1 MSEFAKLAQ
10 DFVEA
15 TSLLVG
21 QRTINIMDQKG
32 IIIASTEKHRIGD
45 FHQGASEVLATG
57 KPVRIKKEDLPR
69 YPGTKEGYNMPIFL
83 NDEII
88 GVVGIFGCEE
98 EVQSIANLLRVYVTQ
113 SFSQFQMTQKQNLEA
128 ELRNQLLRL
137 LLFGGKSQKE
147 MITKLCGML
156 DLRLKFP
163 VRIILLYE
171 RAAERNM
178 KHLLDYHQFI
188 QNLIWKNVLDR
199 RCDVFGIQ
207 NADYVILL
215 GGSGELLETRKRLD
229 KLLQEIEREAVWD
242 AAVSSPC
249 RNMEE
254 VSEGMKEV
262 SVLRNRR
269 GGMIQNLEE
278 HTCRMQYL
286 MGRFTVQDGART
298 VVRMLRRLED
308 QQHIVGQILLF
319 AEPPGQ
325 LQENGHVAVMAAGMH
340 HPRVGRGVGHLVLF
354 LDGQGIR
361 IRPEGNG
368 ILLSEIKKSAQ
379 GAVHGRKHLAV
390 QVFQSGTQIFHGLG
404 QVPVQFRDPVQR
416 PAVIGQLH
424 ILSPP

>member
-1 MSEFAKLAQ
+1 MREFAKLAQ

-113 SFSQFQMTQKQNLEA
+113 SFSQLQMTQKQNLEA

-156 DLRLKFP
+156 NLQLEFP
-163 VRIILLYE
+163 LRIILLYE

-178 KHLLDYHQFI
+178 KHLLDYPQFI

-199 RCDVFGIQ
+199 RRDVFGIQ

-215 GGSGELLETRKRLD
+215 GGGESPEMQKSLD
-229 KLLQEIEREAVWD
+229 KLLHEIEAEDVWN

-249 RNMEE
+249 RNLEE
-254 VSEGMKEV
+254 ISAGMREV
-262 SVLRNRR
+262 SVLRNRK
-269 GGMIQNLEE
+269 GGTIQNLEE
-278 HTCRMQYL
+278 HSCRMQYL
-286 MGRFTVQDGART
+286 LGSMTVQEGART
-298 VVRMLRRLED
+298 AARMLRRLKE
-308 QQHIVGQILLF
+308 QHGENQAEQLLRTARVYYECGGSVARA
-319 AEPPGQ
+319 AEQ
-325 LQENGHVAVMAAGMH
+325 LNLHKNTLLYRMKQLYQTFEMEQDSAFVREFFIRMLLEYRNMPESGKSPDGM
-340 HPRVGRGVGHLVLF
+340 
-354 LDGQGIR
+354 
-361 IRPEGNG
+361 E
-368 ILLSEIKKSAQ
+368 
-379 GAVHGRKHLAV
+379 
-390 QVFQSGTQIFHGLG
+390 
-404 QVPVQFRDPVQR
+404 
-416 PAVIGQLH
+416 
-424 ILSPP
+424 

>member
-113 SFSQFQMTQKQNLEA
+113 SFSQLQMTQKQNLEA

-156 DLRLKFP
+156 DLQLKFP

-215 GGSGELLETRKRLD
+215 GESGELLETRKRLD

-242 AAVSSPC
+242 AAVSSLC

-308 QQHIVGQILLF
+308 QHGEKQAEQLLQTAQVYYEYGGSVAKA
-319 AEPPGQ
+319 AEKLNLHKNTLLYRMKQ
-325 LQENGHVAVMAAGMH
+325 LYQTLELEQDTVFVREFFIRMLLEYRNMPESGKSPDGM
-340 HPRVGRGVGHLVLF
+340 
-354 LDGQGIR
+354 
-361 IRPEGNG
+361 E
-368 ILLSEIKKSAQ
+368 
-379 GAVHGRKHLAV
+379 
-390 QVFQSGTQIFHGLG
+390 
-404 QVPVQFRDPVQR
+404 
-416 PAVIGQLH
+416 
-424 ILSPP
+424 

>member
-45 FHQGASEVLATG
+45 FHQGAAEVLETG
-57 KPVRIKKEDLPR
+57 KPVLIKIEDLPR

-137 LLFGGKSQKE
+137 LLFGGESQKE
-147 MITKLCGML
+147 MIAKLCGML
-156 DLRLKFP
+156 NLQLEYP
-163 VRIILLYE
+163 IRIVLLYE
-171 RAAERNM
+171 RARERNM
-178 KHLLDYHQFI
+178 KHLLDYSQLI

-199 RCDVFGIQ
+199 RRDVFGIQ

-215 GGSGELLETRKRLD
+215 GGGESPEMQKRLD
-229 KLLQEIEREAVWD
+229 KLLHEIEAEDVWN

-249 RNMEE
+249 RNLEE
-254 VSEGMKEV
+254 ISAGMREV
-262 SVLRNRR
+262 SVLRNRK
-269 GGMIQNLEE
+269 GGTIQNLEE
-278 HTCRMQYL
+278 HSCRMQYL
-286 MGRFTVQDGART
+286 LGSMTVQEGART
-298 VVRMLRRLED
+298 AARMLRRLKE
-308 QQHIVGQILLF
+308 QHGENQAEQLLRTARVYYECGGSVARA
-319 AEPPGQ
+319 AEQ
-325 LQENGHVAVMAAGMH
+325 LNLHKNTRLYRMKQLYQTFEMEQDSAFVREFFIRMLLEYRNMPESGKSPDGM
-340 HPRVGRGVGHLVLF
+340 
-354 LDGQGIR
+354 
-361 IRPEGNG
+361 E
-368 ILLSEIKKSAQ
+368 
-379 GAVHGRKHLAV
+379 
-390 QVFQSGTQIFHGLG
+390 
-404 QVPVQFRDPVQR
+404 
-416 PAVIGQLH
+416 
-424 ILSPP
+424 

>member
-10 DFVEA
+10 DFVDA

-57 KPVRIKKEDLPR
+57 KPVRIQKEDLPR

-137 LLFGGKSQKE
+137 LLFGGERQKE
-147 MITKLCGML
+147 MIAKLCGML
-156 DLRLKFP
+156 NLQLEYP
-163 VRIILLYE
+163 IRIVLLYE
-171 RAAERNM
+171 RARERNM
-178 KHLLDYHQFI
+178 KHLLDYSQLI

-199 RCDVFGIQ
+199 RRDVFGIQ

-215 GGSGELLETRKRLD
+215 GGGESPEMQKRLD
-229 KLLQEIEREAVWD
+229 KLLHEIEAEDVWN

-249 RNMEE
+249 RNLEE
-254 VSEGMKEV
+254 ILAGMREV
-262 SVLRNRR
+262 SVLKNRK
-269 GGMIQNLEE
+269 GGVIQNLEE
-278 HTCRMQYL
+278 HSCRMQYL
-286 MGRFTVQDGART
+286 LGSLTVQEGART
-298 VVRMLRRLED
+298 AARMLRRLKE
-308 QQHIVGQILLF
+308 QHGENQAEQLLRTARVYYECGGSVARA
-319 AEPPGQ
+319 AEQ
-325 LQENGHVAVMAAGMH
+325 LNLHKNTLLYRMKQLYQTFELEQDSAFVREFFIRMLLEYRNMPESGKSPDGM
-340 HPRVGRGVGHLVLF
+340 
-354 LDGQGIR
+354 
-361 IRPEGNG
+361 E
-368 ILLSEIKKSAQ
+368 
-379 GAVHGRKHLAV
+379 
-390 QVFQSGTQIFHGLG
+390 
-404 QVPVQFRDPVQR
+404 
-416 PAVIGQLH
+416 
-424 ILSPP
+424 

>member
-45 FHQGASEVLATG
+45 FHQGAAEVLETG
-57 KPVRIKKEDLPR
+57 KPVLIKIEDLPR

-137 LLFGGKSQKE
+137 LLFGGESQKE
-147 MITKLCGML
+147 MIAKLCGML
-156 DLRLKFP
+156 NLQLEYP
-163 VRIILLYE
+163 IRIVLLYE
-171 RAAERNM
+171 RARERNM
-178 KHLLDYHQFI
+178 KHLLDYSQLI

-199 RCDVFGIQ
+199 RRDVFGIQ

-215 GGSGELLETRKRLD
+215 GGGESPEMQKRLD
-229 KLLQEIEREAVWD
+229 KLLHEIEAEDVWN

-249 RNMEE
+249 RNLEE
-254 VSEGMKEV
+254 ISAGMREV
-262 SVLRNRR
+262 SVLKKQ
-269 GGMIQNLEE
+269 GGGVIQNLEE

-298 VVRMLRRLED
+298 AVQMLRRLED
-308 QQHIVGQILLF
+308 QHGEKQAEQLLQTAQVYYEYGGSVAKA
-319 AEPPGQ
+319 AEKLNLHKNTLLYRMKQ
-325 LQENGHVAVMAAGMH
+325 LYQTLELEQDTVFVREFFIRMLLEYRNMPESGKS
-340 HPRVGRGVGHLVLF
+340 P
-354 LDGQGIR
+354 DGI
-361 IRPEGNG
+361 E
-368 ILLSEIKKSAQ
+368 
-379 GAVHGRKHLAV
+379 
-390 QVFQSGTQIFHGLG
+390 
-404 QVPVQFRDPVQR
+404 
-416 PAVIGQLH
+416 
-424 ILSPP
+424 

>member
-113 SFSQFQMTQKQNLEA
+113 SFSQLQMTQKQNLEA

-156 DLRLKFP
+156 DLQLKFP

-199 RCDVFGIQ
+199 RRDVFGIQ

-229 KLLQEIEREAVWD
+229 KLLQEIEREAVWN

-298 VVRMLRRLED
+298 VVGMLRRLED
-308 QQHIVGQILLF
+308 QHGEKQAEQLLQTAQVYYEYGGSVAKA
-319 AEPPGQ
+319 AEKLNLHKNTLLYRMKQ
-325 LQENGHVAVMAAGMH
+325 LYQTLELEQDTVFV
-340 HPRVGRGVGHLVLF
+340 REF
-354 LDGQGIR
+354 FIR
-361 IRPEGNG
+361 MLLEYRNMPESG
-368 ILLSEIKKSAQ
+368 KSPN
-379 GAVHGRKHLAV
+379 
-390 QVFQSGTQIFHGLG
+390 SME
-404 QVPVQFRDPVQR
+404 
-416 PAVIGQLH
+416 
-424 ILSPP
+424 

>member
-10 DFVEA
+10 GFVEA

-45 FHQGASEVLATG
+45 FHQGAAEVLETG

-137 LLFGGKSQKE
+137 LLFGGESQKE
-147 MITKLCGML
+147 MIAKLCGML
-156 DLRLKFP
+156 NLQLEYP
-163 VRIILLYE
+163 IRIVLLYE
-171 RAAERNM
+171 RARERNM
-178 KHLLDYHQFI
+178 KHLLDYSQLI

-199 RCDVFGIQ
+199 RRDVFGIQ

-215 GGSGELLETRKRLD
+215 GGGESPEMQKRLD
-229 KLLQEIEREAVWD
+229 KLLHEIEAEDVWN

-249 RNMEE
+249 RNLEE
-254 VSEGMKEV
+254 ISAGMREV
-262 SVLRNRR
+262 SVLRNRK
-269 GGMIQNLEE
+269 GGTIQNLEE
-278 HTCRMQYL
+278 HSCRMQYL
-286 MGRFTVQDGART
+286 LGSMTVQEGART
-298 VVRMLRRLED
+298 AARMLRRLKE
-308 QQHIVGQILLF
+308 QHGENQAEQLLRTARVYYECGGSVARA
-319 AEPPGQ
+319 AEQ
-325 LQENGHVAVMAAGMH
+325 LNLHKNTLLYRMKQLYQTFEMEQDSAFVREFFIRMLLEYRNMPESGKSPDGM
-340 HPRVGRGVGHLVLF
+340 
-354 LDGQGIR
+354 
-361 IRPEGNG
+361 E
-368 ILLSEIKKSAQ
+368 
-379 GAVHGRKHLAV
+379 
-390 QVFQSGTQIFHGLG
+390 
-404 QVPVQFRDPVQR
+404 
-416 PAVIGQLH
+416 
-424 ILSPP
+424 

>member
-113 SFSQFQMTQKQNLEA
+113 SFSQLQMTQKQNLEA

-156 DLRLKFP
+156 DLQLEFP

-215 GGSGELLETRKRLD
+215 GESGELLETRKRLD

-242 AAVSSPC
+242 AAVSSLC

-308 QQHIVGQILLF
+308 QHGEKQAEQLLQTAQVYYEYGGSVAKA
-319 AEPPGQ
+319 AEKLNLHKNTLLYRMKQ
-325 LQENGHVAVMAAGMH
+325 LYQTLELEQDTVFV
-340 HPRVGRGVGHLVLF
+340 REF
-354 LDGQGIR
+354 FIR
-361 IRPEGNG
+361 MLLEYWNMPE
-368 ILLSEIKKSAQ
+368 
-379 GAVHGRKHLAV
+379 
-390 QVFQSGTQIFHGLG
+390 SGKG
-404 QVPVQFRDPVQR
+404 PN
-416 PAVIGQLH
+416 
-424 ILSPP
+424 SME

>member
-137 LLFGGKSQKE
+137 LLFGGESQKE
-147 MITKLCGML
+147 MIAKLCGML
-156 DLRLKFP
+156 NLQLEFP
-163 VRIILLYE
+163 LRIILLYE

-178 KHLLDYHQFI
+178 KHLLDYSQLI

-199 RCDVFGIQ
+199 RRDVFGIQ

-215 GGSGELLETRKRLD
+215 GGGESPEMQKRLD
-229 KLLQEIEREAVWD
+229 KLLHEIEAEDVWN

-249 RNMEE
+249 RNLEE
-254 VSEGMKEV
+254 ISAGMREV
-262 SVLRNRR
+262 SVLKKQ
-269 GGMIQNLEE
+269 GGGVIQNLEE
-278 HTCRMQYL
+278 HSCRMQYL
-286 MGRFTVQDGART
+286 LGSMTVQEGART
-298 VVRMLRRLED
+298 AARMLRRLKE
-308 QQHIVGQILLF
+308 QHGENQAEQLLRTARVYYECGGSVARA
-319 AEPPGQ
+319 AEQ
-325 LQENGHVAVMAAGMH
+325 LNLHKNTLLYRMKQLYQTFEMEQDSAFVREFFIRMLLEYRNMPESGKSPDGM
-340 HPRVGRGVGHLVLF
+340 
-354 LDGQGIR
+354 
-361 IRPEGNG
+361 E
-368 ILLSEIKKSAQ
+368 
-379 GAVHGRKHLAV
+379 
-390 QVFQSGTQIFHGLG
+390 
-404 QVPVQFRDPVQR
+404 
-416 PAVIGQLH
+416 
-424 ILSPP
+424 

>member
-113 SFSQFQMTQKQNLEA
+113 SFSQLQMTQKQNLEA

-156 DLRLKFP
+156 DLQLKFP

-215 GGSGELLETRKRLD
+215 GESGELLETRKRLD

-242 AAVSSPC
+242 AAVSSLC

-298 VVRMLRRLED
+298 VVGMLRRLED
-308 QQHIVGQILLF
+308 QHGEKQSEQLLQTAQVYYEYGGSVAKA
-319 AEPPGQ
+319 AEKLNLHKNTLLYRMKQ
-325 LQENGHVAVMAAGMH
+325 LYQTLELEQDTVFV
-340 HPRVGRGVGHLVLF
+340 REF
-354 LDGQGIR
+354 FIR
-361 IRPEGNG
+361 MLLEYRNMPESG
-368 ILLSEIKKSAQ
+368 KSPN
-379 GAVHGRKHLAV
+379 
-390 QVFQSGTQIFHGLG
+390 SME
-404 QVPVQFRDPVQR
+404 
-416 PAVIGQLH
+416 
-424 ILSPP
+424 

>member
-113 SFSQFQMTQKQNLEA
+113 SFSQLQMTQKQNLEA

-156 DLRLKFP
+156 NLQLEFP
-163 VRIILLYE
+163 LRIILLYE

-215 GGSGELLETRKRLD
+215 GESGELLETRKRLD

-242 AAVSSPC
+242 AAVSSLC

-298 VVRMLRRLED
+298 AVQMLRRLED
-308 QQHIVGQILLF
+308 QHGEKQAEQLLQTAQVYYEYGGSVAKA
-319 AEPPGQ
+319 AEKLNLHKNTLLYRMKQ
-325 LQENGHVAVMAAGMH
+325 LYQTLELEQDTVFV
-340 HPRVGRGVGHLVLF
+340 REF
-354 LDGQGIR
+354 FIR
-361 IRPEGNG
+361 MLLEYRNMPESG
-368 ILLSEIKKSAQ
+368 KSPN
-379 GAVHGRKHLAV
+379 
-390 QVFQSGTQIFHGLG
+390 SME
-404 QVPVQFRDPVQR
+404 
-416 PAVIGQLH
+416 
-424 ILSPP
+424 

>member
-1 MSEFAKLAQ
+1 MREFAKLAQ

-21 QRTINIMDQKG
+21 QRTINILDQKG

-113 SFSQFQMTQKQNLEA
+113 SFSQLQMTQKQNLEA

-156 DLRLKFP
+156 DLQLKFP

-199 RCDVFGIQ
+199 RRDVFGIQ

-215 GGSGELLETRKRLD
+215 GESGELLETRKRLD
-229 KLLQEIEREAVWD
+229 KLLQEIEREAVWN

-308 QQHIVGQILLF
+308 QHGEKQAEQLLQTAQVYYEYGGSVAKA
-319 AEPPGQ
+319 AEKLNLHKNTLLYRMKQ
-325 LQENGHVAVMAAGMH
+325 LYQTLELEQDTVYV
-340 HPRVGRGVGHLVLF
+340 REF
-354 LDGQGIR
+354 FIR
-361 IRPEGNG
+361 MLLEYRNMPE
-368 ILLSEIKKSAQ
+368 SSKSPN
-379 GAVHGRKHLAV
+379 
-390 QVFQSGTQIFHGLG
+390 SME
-404 QVPVQFRDPVQR
+404 
-416 PAVIGQLH
+416 
-424 ILSPP
+424 

>member
-113 SFSQFQMTQKQNLEA
+113 SFSQLQMTQKQNLEA

-147 MITKLCGML
+147 MIIKLCGML
-156 DLRLKFP
+156 DLQLEFP

-199 RCDVFGIQ
+199 RRDVFGIQ

-229 KLLQEIEREAVWD
+229 KLLQEIEREAVWN

-254 VSEGMKEV
+254 VSEGMKKV

-308 QQHIVGQILLF
+308 QHGEKQAEQLLQTAQVYYEYGGSVAKA
-319 AEPPGQ
+319 AEKLNLHKNTLLYRMKQ
-325 LQENGHVAVMAAGMH
+325 LYQTLELEQDTVFV
-340 HPRVGRGVGHLVLF
+340 REF
-354 LDGQGIR
+354 FIR
-361 IRPEGNG
+361 MLLEYRNMPESG
-368 ILLSEIKKSAQ
+368 KSPN
-379 GAVHGRKHLAV
+379 
-390 QVFQSGTQIFHGLG
+390 SME
-404 QVPVQFRDPVQR
+404 
-416 PAVIGQLH
+416 
-424 ILSPP
+424 

>member
-113 SFSQFQMTQKQNLEA
+113 SFSQLQMTQKQNLEA
-128 ELRNQLLRL
+128 ELRNQLFRL

-147 MITKLCGML
+147 MIAKLCGML
-156 DLRLKFP
+156 DLQLEFP
-163 VRIILLYE
+163 VWIILLYE

-199 RCDVFGIQ
+199 RRDVFGIQ

-229 KLLQEIEREAVWD
+229 KLLQEIEREAVWN

-308 QQHIVGQILLF
+308 QHGEKQAEQLLQTAQVYYEYGGSVAKA
-319 AEPPGQ
+319 AEKLNLHKNTLLYRMKQ
-325 LQENGHVAVMAAGMH
+325 LYQTLELEQDTVFV
-340 HPRVGRGVGHLVLF
+340 REF
-354 LDGQGIR
+354 FIR
-361 IRPEGNG
+361 MLLEYRNMPESG
-368 ILLSEIKKSAQ
+368 KSPN
-379 GAVHGRKHLAV
+379 
-390 QVFQSGTQIFHGLG
+390 SME
-404 QVPVQFRDPVQR
+404 
-416 PAVIGQLH
+416 
-424 ILSPP
+424 

>member
-113 SFSQFQMTQKQNLEA
+113 SFSQLQMTQKQNLEA

-137 LLFGGKSQKE
+137 LLFGGKSQKD

-156 DLRLKFP
+156 DLQLKFP

-229 KLLQEIEREAVWD
+229 KLLQEIEREAVWY
-242 AAVSSPC
+242 AAVSSLC

-308 QQHIVGQILLF
+308 QHGEKQAEQLLQTAQVYYEYGGSVAKA
-319 AEPPGQ
+319 AEKLNLHKNTLLYRMKQ
-325 LQENGHVAVMAAGMH
+325 LYQTLELEQDTVFV
-340 HPRVGRGVGHLVLF
+340 REF
-354 LDGQGIR
+354 FIR
-361 IRPEGNG
+361 MLLEYRNMPESG
-368 ILLSEIKKSAQ
+368 KSPN
-379 GAVHGRKHLAV
+379 
-390 QVFQSGTQIFHGLG
+390 SME
-404 QVPVQFRDPVQR
+404 
-416 PAVIGQLH
+416 
-424 ILSPP
+424 

>member
-45 FHQGASEVLATG
+45 FHQGAAEVLETG
-57 KPVRIKKEDLPR
+57 KPVLIKKEDLPR

-88 GVVGIFGCEE
+88 GVVGIFGCED

-113 SFSQFQMTQKQNLEA
+113 SFSQLQITQKQNLEA

-137 LLFGGKSQKE
+137 LLFGGESQKG
-147 MITKLCGML
+147 MIIKLCGML
-156 DLRLKFP
+156 NLQLEFPLRI
-163 VRIILLYE
+163 VLLYE
-171 RAAERNM
+171 RAQERNM
-178 KHLLDYHQFI
+178 KHLLDYSQFI

-199 RCDVFGIQ
+199 RRDAFGIQ
-207 NADYVILL
+207 DADYVIVL
-215 GGSGELLETRKRLD
+215 GGSGEPIETQKRLN
-229 KLLQEIEREAVWD
+229 KLLREIETEDVWKV
-242 AAVSSPC
+242 AVSSPC

-262 SVLRNRR
+262 SVLKNRK

-286 MGRFTVQDGART
+286 MGRLTVQEGERT
-298 VVRMLRRLED
+298 VVRMLGRLED
-308 QQHIVGQILLF
+308 QYGENQ
-319 AEPPGQ
+319 AGQ
-325 LQENGHVAVMAAGMH
+325 LLHTARVYYECGGSVAKAAEQLNLHKNTLLYRMKQLYQTFDLERDTAFVREFFIRMLLEYWNMPENSKRA
-340 HPRVGRGVGHLVLF
+340 
-354 LDGQGIR
+354 DG
-361 IRPEGNG
+361 
-368 ILLSEIKKSAQ
+368 IK
-379 GAVHGRKHLAV
+379 
-390 QVFQSGTQIFHGLG
+390 
-404 QVPVQFRDPVQR
+404 
-416 PAVIGQLH
+416 
-424 ILSPP
+424 

>member
-113 SFSQFQMTQKQNLEA
+113 SFSQLQMTQKQNLEA

-156 DLRLKFP
+156 DLQLKFP

-242 AAVSSPC
+242 AAVSSLC

-308 QQHIVGQILLF
+308 QHGEKQAEQLLQTAQVYYEYGGSVAKA
-319 AEPPGQ
+319 AEKLNLHKNTLLYRMKQ
-325 LQENGHVAVMAAGMH
+325 LYQTLELEQDTVFV
-340 HPRVGRGVGHLVLF
+340 REF
-354 LDGQGIR
+354 FIR
-361 IRPEGNG
+361 MLLEYRNMPESG
-368 ILLSEIKKSAQ
+368 KSPN
-379 GAVHGRKHLAV
+379 
-390 QVFQSGTQIFHGLG
+390 SME
-404 QVPVQFRDPVQR
+404 
-416 PAVIGQLH
+416 
-424 ILSPP
+424 

>member
-113 SFSQFQMTQKQNLEA
+113 SFSQLQMTQKQNLEA

-147 MITKLCGML
+147 MIIKLCGML
-156 DLRLKFP
+156 DLQLEFP

-199 RCDVFGIQ
+199 RRDVFGIQ

-229 KLLQEIEREAVWD
+229 KLLQEIEREAVWN

-298 VVRMLRRLED
+298 VVGMLRRLED
-308 QQHIVGQILLF
+308 QHGEKQAEQLLQTAQVYYEYGGSVAKA
-319 AEPPGQ
+319 AEKLNLHKNTLLYRMKQ
-325 LQENGHVAVMAAGMH
+325 LYQTLELEQDTVFV
-340 HPRVGRGVGHLVLF
+340 REF
-354 LDGQGIR
+354 FIR
-361 IRPEGNG
+361 MLLEYRNMPESG
-368 ILLSEIKKSAQ
+368 KSPNS
-379 GAVHGRKHLAV
+379 LE
-390 QVFQSGTQIFHGLG
+390 
-404 QVPVQFRDPVQR
+404 
-416 PAVIGQLH
+416 
-424 ILSPP
+424 

>member
-45 FHQGASEVLATG
+45 FHQGAAEVLETG
-57 KPVRIKKEDLPR
+57 KPVLIKIEDLPR

-137 LLFGGKSQKE
+137 LLFGGESQKE
-147 MITKLCGML
+147 MIAKLCGML
-156 DLRLKFP
+156 NLQLEYP
-163 VRIILLYE
+163 IRIVLLYE
-171 RAAERNM
+171 RARERNM
-178 KHLLDYHQFI
+178 KHLLDYSQLI

-199 RCDVFGIQ
+199 RRDVFEIQ

-215 GGSGELLETRKRLD
+215 GGGESPEMQKRLD
-229 KLLQEIEREAVWD
+229 KLLHEIEAEDVWN

-249 RNMEE
+249 RNLEE
-254 VSEGMKEV
+254 ISAGMREV
-262 SVLRNRR
+262 SVLRNRK
-269 GGMIQNLEE
+269 GGTIQNLEE
-278 HTCRMQYL
+278 HSCRMQYL
-286 MGRFTVQDGART
+286 LGSMTVQEGART
-298 VVRMLRRLED
+298 AARMLRRLKE
-308 QQHIVGQILLF
+308 QHGENQAEQLLRTARVYYECGGSVARA
-319 AEPPGQ
+319 AEQ
-325 LQENGHVAVMAAGMH
+325 LNLHKNTLLYRMKQLYQTFEMEQDSAFVREFFIRMLLEYRNMPESGKSPDGM
-340 HPRVGRGVGHLVLF
+340 
-354 LDGQGIR
+354 
-361 IRPEGNG
+361 E
-368 ILLSEIKKSAQ
+368 
-379 GAVHGRKHLAV
+379 
-390 QVFQSGTQIFHGLG
+390 
-404 QVPVQFRDPVQR
+404 
-416 PAVIGQLH
+416 
-424 ILSPP
+424 

>member
-113 SFSQFQMTQKQNLEA
+113 SFSQLQMTQKQNLEA

-156 DLRLKFP
+156 DLQLEFP

-188 QNLIWKNVLDR
+188 QNLIWKNMLDR
-199 RCDVFGIQ
+199 RRDVFGIQ

-229 KLLQEIEREAVWD
+229 KLLQEIEREAVWN

-298 VVRMLRRLED
+298 VVGMLRRLED
-308 QQHIVGQILLF
+308 QHGEKQAEQLLQTAQVYYEYGGSVAKA
-319 AEPPGQ
+319 AEKLNLHKNTLLYRMKQ
-325 LQENGHVAVMAAGMH
+325 LYQTLELEQDTVFV
-340 HPRVGRGVGHLVLF
+340 REF
-354 LDGQGIR
+354 FIR
-361 IRPEGNG
+361 MLLEYRNMPEDSKSPEGM
-368 ILLSEIKKSAQ
+368 E
-379 GAVHGRKHLAV
+379 
-390 QVFQSGTQIFHGLG
+390 
-404 QVPVQFRDPVQR
+404 
-416 PAVIGQLH
+416 
-424 ILSPP
+424 

>member
-45 FHQGASEVLATG
+45 FHQGAAEVLETG
-57 KPVRIKKEDLPR
+57 KPVLIKIEDLPR

-137 LLFGGKSQKE
+137 LLFGGESQKE
-147 MITKLCGML
+147 MIAKLCGML
-156 DLRLKFP
+156 NLQLEYP
-163 VRIILLYE
+163 IRIVLLYE
-171 RAAERNM
+171 RARERNM
-178 KHLLDYHQFI
+178 KHLLDYSQLI

-199 RCDVFGIQ
+199 RRDVFGIQ

-215 GGSGELLETRKRLD
+215 GGGESPEMQKRLD
-229 KLLQEIEREAVWD
+229 KLLHEIEAEDVWN

-249 RNMEE
+249 RNLEE
-254 VSEGMKEV
+254 ISAGMREV
-262 SVLRNRR
+262 SVLRNRK
-269 GGMIQNLEE
+269 GGTIQNLEE
-278 HTCRMQYL
+278 HSCRMQYL
-286 MGRFTVQDGART
+286 LGSMTVQEGART
-298 VVRMLRRLED
+298 AARMLRRLKE
-308 QQHIVGQILLF
+308 QHGENQTEQLLRTARVYYECGGSVARA
-319 AEPPGQ
+319 AEQ
-325 LQENGHVAVMAAGMH
+325 LNLHKNTLLYRMKQLYQTFEMEQDSAFVREFFIRMLLEYRNMPESGKS
-340 HPRVGRGVGHLVLF
+340 P
-354 LDGQGIR
+354 DGI
-361 IRPEGNG
+361 E
-368 ILLSEIKKSAQ
+368 
-379 GAVHGRKHLAV
+379 
-390 QVFQSGTQIFHGLG
+390 
-404 QVPVQFRDPVQR
+404 
-416 PAVIGQLH
+416 
-424 ILSPP
+424 

>member
-45 FHQGASEVLATG
+45 FHQGAAEVLETG
-57 KPVRIKKEDLPR
+57 KPVLIKIEDLPR

-137 LLFGGKSQKE
+137 LLFGGESQKE
-147 MITKLCGML
+147 MIAKLCGML
-156 DLRLKFP
+156 NLQLEYP
-163 VRIILLYE
+163 IRIVLLYE
-171 RAAERNM
+171 RARERNM
-178 KHLLDYHQFI
+178 KHLLDYSQLI

-199 RCDVFGIQ
+199 RRDVFGIQ

-215 GGSGELLETRKRLD
+215 GGGESPEMQKSLD
-229 KLLQEIEREAVWD
+229 KLLHEIEAEDVWN

-249 RNMEE
+249 RNLEE
-254 VSEGMKEV
+254 ISAGMREV
-262 SVLRNRR
+262 SVLRNRK
-269 GGMIQNLEE
+269 GGTIQNLEE
-278 HTCRMQYL
+278 HSCRMQYL
-286 MGRFTVQDGART
+286 LGSMTVQEGART
-298 VVRMLRRLED
+298 AARMLRRLKE
-308 QQHIVGQILLF
+308 QHGENQAEQLLRTARVYYECGGSVARA
-319 AEPPGQ
+319 AEQ
-325 LQENGHVAVMAAGMH
+325 LNLHKNTLLYRMKQLYQTFEMEQDSAFVREFFIRMLLEYRNMPESGKSPDGM
-340 HPRVGRGVGHLVLF
+340 
-354 LDGQGIR
+354 
-361 IRPEGNG
+361 E
-368 ILLSEIKKSAQ
+368 
-379 GAVHGRKHLAV
+379 
-390 QVFQSGTQIFHGLG
+390 
-404 QVPVQFRDPVQR
+404 
-416 PAVIGQLH
+416 
-424 ILSPP
+424 

>member
-113 SFSQFQMTQKQNLEA
+113 SFSQLQMTQKQNLEA

-156 DLRLKFP
+156 DLQLKFP

-199 RCDVFGIQ
+199 RRDVFGIQ

-215 GGSGELLETRKRLD
+215 GESGELLETRKRLD
-229 KLLQEIEREAVWD
+229 KLLQEIEREAVWN

-308 QQHIVGQILLF
+308 QHGGKQAEQLLQTAQVYYEYGGSVAKA
-319 AEPPGQ
+319 AEKLNLHKNTLLYRMKQ
-325 LQENGHVAVMAAGMH
+325 LYQTLELEQDTVFV
-340 HPRVGRGVGHLVLF
+340 REF
-354 LDGQGIR
+354 FIR
-361 IRPEGNG
+361 MLLEYRNMPESG
-368 ILLSEIKKSAQ
+368 KSPN
-379 GAVHGRKHLAV
+379 
-390 QVFQSGTQIFHGLG
+390 SME
-404 QVPVQFRDPVQR
+404 
-416 PAVIGQLH
+416 
-424 ILSPP
+424 

>member
-45 FHQGASEVLATG
+45 FHQGAAEVLETG
-57 KPVRIKKEDLPR
+57 KPVLIKIEDLPR

-137 LLFGGKSQKE
+137 LLFGGESQKE
-147 MITKLCGML
+147 MIAKLCGML
-156 DLRLKFP
+156 NLQLEYP
-163 VRIILLYE
+163 IRIVLLYE
-171 RAAERNM
+171 RARERNM
-178 KHLLDYHQFI
+178 KHLLDYSQLI

-199 RCDVFGIQ
+199 RRDVFGIQ

-215 GGSGELLETRKRLD
+215 GGGESPEMQKRLD
-229 KLLQEIEREAVWD
+229 KLLHEIEAEDVWN

-249 RNMEE
+249 RNLEE
-254 VSEGMKEV
+254 ILAGMREV
-262 SVLRNRR
+262 SVLKNRK
-269 GGMIQNLEE
+269 GGVIQNLEE
-278 HTCRMQYL
+278 HSCRMQYL
-286 MGRFTVQDGART
+286 LGSLTVQEGART
-298 VVRMLRRLED
+298 AARMLRRLKE
-308 QQHIVGQILLF
+308 QHGENQAEQLLRTARVYYECGGSVARA
-319 AEPPGQ
+319 AEQ
-325 LQENGHVAVMAAGMH
+325 LNLHKNTLLYRMKQLYQTFELEQDSAFVREFFIRMLLEYRNMPESGKSPDGM
-340 HPRVGRGVGHLVLF
+340 
-354 LDGQGIR
+354 
-361 IRPEGNG
+361 E
-368 ILLSEIKKSAQ
+368 
-379 GAVHGRKHLAV
+379 
-390 QVFQSGTQIFHGLG
+390 
-404 QVPVQFRDPVQR
+404 
-416 PAVIGQLH
+416 
-424 ILSPP
+424 

>member
-113 SFSQFQMTQKQNLEA
+113 SFSQLQMTQKQNLEA

-137 LLFGGKSQKE
+137 LLFGGKSQKD

-156 DLRLKFP
+156 DLQLKFP

-242 AAVSSPC
+242 AAVSSLC

-308 QQHIVGQILLF
+308 QHGEKQAEQLLQTAQVYYEYGGSVAKA
-319 AEPPGQ
+319 AEKLNLHKNTLLYRMKQ
-325 LQENGHVAVMAAGMH
+325 LYQTLELEQDTVFVREFFIRMLLEYRNMPESGKSPDGM
-340 HPRVGRGVGHLVLF
+340 
-354 LDGQGIR
+354 
-361 IRPEGNG
+361 E
-368 ILLSEIKKSAQ
+368 
-379 GAVHGRKHLAV
+379 
-390 QVFQSGTQIFHGLG
+390 
-404 QVPVQFRDPVQR
+404 
-416 PAVIGQLH
+416 
-424 ILSPP
+424 

>member
-45 FHQGASEVLATG
+45 FHQGAAEVLEIG
-57 KPVRIKKEDLPR
+57 KPVLIKIEDLPR

-137 LLFGGKSQKE
+137 LLFGGESQKE
-147 MITKLCGML
+147 MIAKLCGML
-156 DLRLKFP
+156 NLQLEYP
-163 VRIILLYE
+163 IRIVLLYE
-171 RAAERNM
+171 RARERNM
-178 KHLLDYHQFI
+178 KHLLDYSQLI

-199 RCDVFGIQ
+199 RRDVFGIQ

-215 GGSGELLETRKRLD
+215 GGGESPEMQKRLD
-229 KLLQEIEREAVWD
+229 KLLHEIEAEDVWN

-249 RNMEE
+249 RNLEE
-254 VSEGMKEV
+254 ISAGMREV
-262 SVLRNRR
+262 SVLRNRK
-269 GGMIQNLEE
+269 GGTIQNLEE
-278 HTCRMQYL
+278 HSCRMQYL
-286 MGRFTVQDGART
+286 LGSMTVQEGART
-298 VVRMLRRLED
+298 AARMLRRLKE
-308 QQHIVGQILLF
+308 QHGENQAEQLLRTARVYYECGGSVARA
-319 AEPPGQ
+319 AEQ
-325 LQENGHVAVMAAGMH
+325 LKLHKNTLLYRMKQLYQTFEMEQDSAFVREFFIRMLLEYRNMPESGKS
-340 HPRVGRGVGHLVLF
+340 P
-354 LDGQGIR
+354 DGI
-361 IRPEGNG
+361 E
-368 ILLSEIKKSAQ
+368 
-379 GAVHGRKHLAV
+379 
-390 QVFQSGTQIFHGLG
+390 
-404 QVPVQFRDPVQR
+404 
-416 PAVIGQLH
+416 
-424 ILSPP
+424 

>member
-45 FHQGASEVLATG
+45 FHQGAAEVLETG
-57 KPVRIKKEDLPR
+57 KPVLIKIEDLPR

-137 LLFGGKSQKE
+137 LLFGGESQKE
-147 MITKLCGML
+147 MIAKLCGML
-156 DLRLKFP
+156 NLQLEYP
-163 VRIILLYE
+163 IRIVLLYE
-171 RAAERNM
+171 RARERNM
-178 KHLLDYHQFI
+178 KHLLDYSQLI

-199 RCDVFGIQ
+199 RRDVFGIQ

-215 GGSGELLETRKRLD
+215 GGGESPEMQKRLD
-229 KLLQEIEREAVWD
+229 KLLHEIEAEDVWN

-249 RNMEE
+249 RNLEE
-254 VSEGMKEV
+254 ISAGMREA
-262 SVLRNRR
+262 SVLRNRK
-269 GGMIQNLEE
+269 GGTIQNLEE
-278 HTCRMQYL
+278 HSCRMQYL
-286 MGRFTVQDGART
+286 LGSMTVQEGART
-298 VVRMLRRLED
+298 AARMLRRLKE
-308 QQHIVGQILLF
+308 QHGENQAEQLLRTARVYYECGGSVARA
-319 AEPPGQ
+319 AEQ
-325 LQENGHVAVMAAGMH
+325 LNLHKNTLLYRMKQLYQTFEMEQDSAFVREFFIRMLLEYRNMPESGKSPDGM
-340 HPRVGRGVGHLVLF
+340 
-354 LDGQGIR
+354 
-361 IRPEGNG
+361 E
-368 ILLSEIKKSAQ
+368 
-379 GAVHGRKHLAV
+379 
-390 QVFQSGTQIFHGLG
+390 
-404 QVPVQFRDPVQR
+404 
-416 PAVIGQLH
+416 
-424 ILSPP
+424 

>member
-113 SFSQFQMTQKQNLEA
+113 SLSQLQMTQKQNLEA

-156 DLRLKFP
+156 DLQLEFP
-163 VRIILLYE
+163 VWIILLYE

-199 RCDVFGIQ
+199 RRDVFGIQ

-229 KLLQEIEREAVWD
+229 KLLQEIEREAVWN

-308 QQHIVGQILLF
+308 QHGEKQAEQLLQTAQVYYEYGGSVVKA
-319 AEPPGQ
+319 AEKLNLHKNTLLYRMKQ
-325 LQENGHVAVMAAGMH
+325 LYQTLELEQDTVFV
-340 HPRVGRGVGHLVLF
+340 REF
-354 LDGQGIR
+354 FIR
-361 IRPEGNG
+361 MLLEYRNMPESG
-368 ILLSEIKKSAQ
+368 KSPN
-379 GAVHGRKHLAV
+379 
-390 QVFQSGTQIFHGLG
+390 SME
-404 QVPVQFRDPVQR
+404 
-416 PAVIGQLH
+416 
-424 ILSPP
+424 